1 MSTAASS
8 PIHRAPAR
16 GAPLS
21 AALRSLAPPAPT
33 DGLPL
38 GAFRILPRLLDFS
51 GSVSLAGALSAPL
64 LHPVRGDAPGE
75 GLREVLEGRLA
86 DLAERMRPVFLGE
99 VQVSSHVRMRR
110 DLRNPPPSMDGS
122 HPGVRAIRA
131 PFARYVQG
139 HVFDLRASLST
150 LRLELA
156 PQIAAPSADAARL
169 EALDAAL
176 RSATARE
183 TEVLMARLL
192 AHLDAVFADL
202 ARAEL
207 LLLPT
212 NFEASELEAWFL
224 PDGWVPGYLR
234 RVGGVMQALFQHEAS
249 LLRAL
254 VRASLEGSS
263 S

>member
-1 MSTAASS
+1 MSV
-8 PIHRAPAR
+8 
-16 GAPLS
+16 
-21 AALRSLAPPAPT
+21 ALRSLALPPPA
-33 DGLPL
+33 DNLPL
-38 GAFRILPRLLDFS
+38 GAFRVLPRLLDFS
-51 GSVSLAGALSAPL
+51 GSVSLAGALVAPL
-64 LHPVRGDAPGE
+64 LHPADEGARGARVRDE
-75 GLREVLEGRLA
+75 LEARL
-86 DLAERMRPVFLGE
+86 DELASRMRPVFLGE

-110 DLRNPPPSMDGS
+110 ELRNPPPSMDGS

-139 HVFDLRASLST
+139 HVFDLRASLAT

-156 PQIAAPSADAARL
+156 PRIAAPSAQAAQL

-183 TEVLMARLL
+183 TDVLIARLL
-192 AHLDAVFADL
+192 AHLDAVFADV

-212 NFEASELEAWFL
+212 NFEAGELEVWFL

-234 RVGGVMQALFQHEAS
+234 RVGAVVQALFQHEAT

-263 S
+263 Q